1 MLYFSVYFQKG
12 ESICKLK
19 RKDRVPNE
27 ADCEMD
33 LDLVCEAEAEA
44 TGPLI
49 SGGHKKCTLARMTKR
64 DGGGSKDPYRSGL
77 VKCWACSRHTHVNP
91 KNPGN
96 LCSFAS
102 KAICHPCLKCR
113 RFHKFVTLF

>member
-1 MLYFSVYFQKG
+1 
-12 ESICKLK
+12 
-19 RKDRVPNE
+19 
-27 ADCEMD
+27 MD

-91 KNPGN
+91 KTR
-96 LCSFAS
+96 
-102 KAICHPCLKCR
+102 AISVHSHPKQSVIR
-113 RFHKFVTLF
+113 A